1 MDSSSALSAHIARW
15 SVTVSPFLMA
25 QLPNGPHTTA
35 SRKKVL
41 PSPITLALL
50 RDDGAADGFVIMIF
64 LATSI
69 CFGCLYLPST
79 NTPESV
85 VPTPLSGSDLI
96 FSRQTFQTMQ
106 LR

>member
-25 QLPNGPHTTA
+25 QLPNGPLYDCNSKEGSA
-35 SRKKVL
+35 I
-41 PSPITLALL
+41 PITIALI